1 MGYRKPDRRTVVDRE
16 FPVRLTIAS
25 LSDPAELEATRR
37 WLERFVGSF
46 NYGTTPG
53 LVWSRK
59 AIHVH
64 FRDVHAATMFLA
76 GNPQVRLLGERYE
89 GPPR

>member
-1 MGYRKPDRRTVVDRE
+1 MGSY
-16 FPVRLTIAS
+16 
-25 LSDPAELEATRR
+25 
-37 WLERFVGSF
+37 

-53 LVWSRK
+53 VVWSRK

-64 FRDVHAATMFLA
+64 FRDVHAATMFLM

-89 GPPR
+89 GPAR